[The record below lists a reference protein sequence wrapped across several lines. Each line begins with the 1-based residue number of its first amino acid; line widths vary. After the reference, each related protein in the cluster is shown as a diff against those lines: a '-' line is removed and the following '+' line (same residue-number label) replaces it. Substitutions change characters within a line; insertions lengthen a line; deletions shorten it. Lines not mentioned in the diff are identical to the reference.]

1 MEDEAF
7 ALGDLVELGDLGIMG
22 MVVER
27 LNENDPSMY
36 KLYIIQTESP
46 KIVLEIHKNYVVSGA
61 LLKLHTTARFP
72 NDLQKTELNH

>member
-27 LNENDPSMY
+27 LNENEPSMY
-36 KLYIIQTESP
+36 KQTESP

-72 NDLQKTELNH
+72 NDLQKTELNN